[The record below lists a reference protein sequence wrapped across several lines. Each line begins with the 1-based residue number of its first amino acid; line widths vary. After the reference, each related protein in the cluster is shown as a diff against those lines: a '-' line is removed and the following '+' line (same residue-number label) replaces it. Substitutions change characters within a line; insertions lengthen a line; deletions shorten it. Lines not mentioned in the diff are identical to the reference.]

1 MYMLPPLSYS
11 QCPTRLQRGLALRL
25 FPMEWSTSTVRCMG
39 VGGPHSCSRA
49 GGAVGTLCWDQRQR
63 PREEEGGKTV
73 RGCTV
78 HGGSPLR
85 WPIILA
91 SLSSLVFLSRRR
103 LPLALVPSSAVVVC
117 SAMAAAISLLLPHAM
132 QSSASSLQYVQ
143 SLLPLPWSA
152 AGSASWLLWSFTLSL
167 SHADAAVVSLSHS
180 LCVLLSMTDS
190 NDVRLQL
197 KPAPKRRWTDGG
209 GPCWGQHR
217 FNAPC
222 IRHDVLVGRSPFIN
236 LMDTSS
242 WHLQI
247 LYVTKHHALSQNAS
261 SFPLLSPLVCHEAPR
276 SPLYYCRPFRTNWRM
291 PIACCHSWDI
301 NVRSDQIS

>member
-1 MYMLPPLSYS
+1 M
-11 QCPTRLQRGLALRL
+11 Q
-25 FPMEWSTSTVRCMG
+25 W
-39 VGGPHSCSRA
+39 
-49 GGAVGTLCWDQRQR
+49 
-63 PREEEGGKTV
+63 
-73 RGCTV
+73 
-78 HGGSPLR
+78 
-85 WPIILA
+85 
-91 SLSSLVFLSRRR
+91 
-103 LPLALVPSSAVVVC
+103 SSAVPWQQQSRC
-117 SAMAAAISLLLPHAM
+117 SFPM
-132 QSSASSLQYVQ
+132 QCRAQLHLSSTCSPSSL
-143 SLLPLPWSA
+143 SLGLRQAAPLDCCDH
-152 AGSASWLLWSFTLSL
+152 LLSLSLSL

-276 SPLYYCRPFRTNWRM
+276 SPLYYCRPFRTN
-291 PIACCHSWDI
+291 
-301 NVRSDQIS
+301 

>member
-1 MYMLPPLSYS
+1 VTHHPRLAFLP
-11 QCPTRLQRGLALRL
+11 C
-25 FPMEWSTSTVRCMG
+25 F
-39 VGGPHSCSRA
+39 
-49 GGAVGTLCWDQRQR
+49 
-63 PREEEGGKTV
+63 
-73 RGCTV
+73 
-78 HGGSPLR
+78 
-85 WPIILA
+85 
-91 SLSSLVFLSRRR
+91 SLSSSSPSCIGAVECSGRLQCHGSSNLAAPSPCNAELSFISPVRAVPPPSPLVCGRQR
-103 LPLALVPSSAVVVC
+103 LLIAVIIY
-117 SAMAAAISLLLPHAM
+117 S
-132 QSSASSLQYVQ
+132 
-143 SLLPLPWSA
+143 
-152 AGSASWLLWSFTLSL
+152 LSL
-167 SHADAAVVSLSHS
+167 SLSLMQMQRSSLSLSHS

-276 SPLYYCRPFRTNWRM
+276 SPLYYCRPFRTN
-291 PIACCHSWDI
+291 
-301 NVRSDQIS
+301 

>member
-49 GGAVGTLCWDQRQR
+49 GGQLGLSAGSSGRAR
-63 PREEEGGKTV
+63 
-73 RGCTV
+73 RGERRSEAALFTAA
-78 HGGSPLR
+78 LR
-85 WPIILA
+85 WGDPSSSPRFPPLFF
-91 SLSSLVFLSRRR
+91 SLVVVSL
-103 LPLALVPSSAVVVC
+103 LVPSSAVVVC